1 MGRSLVIAVAV
12 AGLVVA
18 TPNAWAE
25 RLLGLAQLA
34 GETGC
39 IAQPEDS
46 DAEAVG
52 GCGRGKGLL
61 DATDAA
67 VAGDGAGVYV
77 AAAGSNAV
85 SSFVR
90 ESATGRLRQVN
101 CVSANATTGV
111 DGTKGACADG
121 NALAGAA
128 AVAVSPD
135 GRNVYAAAYASGGIA
150 IFARNAQTGGLRQIG
165 CVRAVRTCTSAR
177 ALAGAA
183 SVAVSPD
190 GRNVYLA
197 SAEADA
203 VVSFSR
209 DAATGLLSPL
219 GCISDDGTDRL
230 CVTGNALKGA
240 YSIIV
245 APDGRN
251 VYVAAYNSNAVL
263 TFDRDATTGR
273 LTQRGCIL
281 EGAPRRGSCVAGH
294 ALESPV
300 DLAMTQDGST
310 VFAAAVDSSAVVVFA
325 RNRTTGALAEVG
337 CVSEVYDEEEV
348 RDGCAHVRPL
358 DGANS
363 VAVSPNGATV
373 YVTHNAGLTV
383 FARDLSTGT
392 LSRSTCVTYRG
403 YYDEETT
410 EGCTLASGVADP
422 SSVVVSTDGRNVYL
436 TAYGSDAITTFTG
449 GVSVAQPAAKMA
461 RRLLSV
467 RVGCPGTHPG
477 ACAGQVVVTPPASLR
492 RLRQSTPYRLE
503 PGRSGIVH
511 LRLRRDLVLASR
523 RAPLA
528 VIVSVSDS
536 SEVAPVKRLLVLRSA
551 KSKPTPKGPRSR
563 RP

>member
-1 MGRSLVIAVAV
+1 
-12 AGLVVA
+12 
-18 TPNAWAE
+18 
-25 RLLGLAQLA
+25 
-34 GETGC
+34 
-39 IAQPEDS
+39 
-46 DAEAVG
+46 
-52 GCGRGKGLL
+52 
-61 DATDAA
+61 
-67 VAGDGAGVYV
+67 
-77 AAAGSNAV
+77 
-85 SSFVR
+85 
-90 ESATGRLRQVN
+90 
-101 CVSANATTGV
+101 
-111 DGTKGACADG
+111 
-121 NALAGAA
+121 
-128 AVAVSPD
+128 
-135 GRNVYAAAYASGGIA
+135 
-150 IFARNAQTGGLRQIG
+150 
-165 CVRAVRTCTSAR
+165 
-177 ALAGAA
+177 
-183 SVAVSPD
+183 
-190 GRNVYLA
+190 
-197 SAEADA
+197 
-203 VVSFSR
+203 
-209 DAATGLLSPL
+209 
-219 GCISDDGTDRL
+219 
-230 CVTGNALKGA
+230 
-240 YSIIV
+240 
-245 APDGRN
+245 
-251 VYVAAYNSNAVL
+251 
-263 TFDRDATTGR
+263 
-273 LTQRGCIL
+273 
-281 EGAPRRGSCVAGH
+281 
-294 ALESPV
+294 
-300 DLAMTQDGST
+300 MTQDGST